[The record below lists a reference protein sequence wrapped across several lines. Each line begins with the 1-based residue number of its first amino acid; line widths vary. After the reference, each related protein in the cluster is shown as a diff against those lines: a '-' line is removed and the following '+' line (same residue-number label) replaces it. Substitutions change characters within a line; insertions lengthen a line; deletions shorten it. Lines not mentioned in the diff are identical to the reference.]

1 MGYPFRGEQDLPLLP
16 SHTPENADCGGVQVI
31 PSLYFLG
38 VVVIQRRYGSMGEDV
53 KGDYVALDSCAPNY
67 EAEDGEVHKAADA
80 GL

>member
-1 MGYPFRGEQDLPLLP
+1 MGYSSRGEQDLPLLP

-38 VVVIQRRYGSMGEDV
+38 AVVIQRRYGSMGEDV
-53 KGDYVALDSCAPNY
+53 KGDYVALDSRAPNY
-67 EAEDGEVHKAADA
+67 EAEDGEVHKAADT